1 MKKLLFLGSMI
12 LLLSGCS
19 VVYID
24 KQSIDEVVD
33 SVLDNDINLKSVSLE
48 GYSYYLPQGVSLSR
62 SDAGNSILYYNHK
75 RMYLYVDLISYYHK
89 VDNDYKENKEFYYSR
104 AIDKDGY
111 KGYLVIS
118 EISGN
123 YFIEFMYRYSKMEAY
138 VSKEDLNKTITVM
151 AYMLDS
157 IKFNDAVIESV
168 IGDNLLDQSEEV
180 FNIFKP
186 NGDESDFLDYVEE
199 YDNDRVNSKNE
210 DVLELEG
217 NIE

>member
-1 MKKLLFLGSMI
+1 MKKLLVLSCMI

-33 SVLDNDINLKSVSLE
+33 SVLDNNISLKSVSLE
-48 GYSYYLPQGVSLSR
+48 GYSYYLPQGVSLSK
-62 SDAGNSILYYNHK
+62 SDAGNSVLYYNQK
-75 RMYLYVDLISYYHK
+75 KMYLYVDLISYYHE

-118 EISGN
+118 EISDK
-123 YFIEFMYRYSKMEAY
+123 YFIEFMYRYSKMETY

-151 AYMLDS
+151 AYILDS
-157 IKFNDAVIESV
+157 IRFNDSVIESV
-168 IGDNLLDQSEEV
+168 IGENSLDYSEEI

>member
-1 MKKLLFLGSMI
+1 M
-12 LLLSGCS
+12 
-19 VVYID
+19 
-24 KQSIDEVVD
+24 QD
-33 SVLDNDINLKSVSLE
+33 SVLDNNINLKSVSLE
-48 GYSYYLPQGVSLSR
+48 GYSYYLPQGVNLSR

-89 VDNDYKENKEFYYSR
+89 VDNEYKENKQFYYSR

-118 EISGN
+118 KISDD

-151 AYMLDS
+151 AYILDS
-157 IKFNDAVIESV
+157 IKFNDAVLDST
-168 IGDNLLDQSEEV
+168 IGEISLDQSEEI

-186 NGDESDFLDYVEE
+186 NGDESDFLDYVEK
-199 YDNDRVNSKNE
+199 YDDGRTEAKDE
-210 DVLELEG
+210 DILELDG